1 MNNSPFWPQFAG
13 QMHKETIAV
22 SKTKTVLVQSTGCCG
37 IAEKGA
43 SSVWGWMSQRA
54 CLIKRHAGETRTEE
68 TVCNSINDCDQSWGQ
83 HGWKIGLERG
93 GIEERTLER

>member
-1 MNNSPFWPQFAG
+1 MGSQR
-13 QMHKETIAV
+13 KEHLAYGA
-22 SKTKTVLVQSTGCCG
+22 GCC
-37 IAEKGA
+37 
-43 SSVWGWMSQRA
+43 QRA